1 MAIQTGGKS
10 RMMSEINVTPF
21 VDVML
26 VLLIIFMVAAPM
38 MTQGVT
44 VDLPEVN
51 APPVD
56 AEQEPLVISVT
67 VDGDVFIN
75 DTNVGLDGLEEKLT
89 SISAN
94 LQGNMH
100 VLLRA
105 DQNINYGL
113 VVQVMAAVK
122 AAGVTD
128 LGMVTDP
135 EPVVKPR

>member
-1 MAIQTGGKS
+1 MSIQTGGRG

-38 MTQGVT
+38 MTQGVN

-56 AEQEPLVISVT
+56 TEQEPLVISIT
-67 VDGDVFIN
+67 VDGDVYIN
-75 DTNVGLDGLEEKLT
+75 DTNVGLEGLEEKLA
-89 SISAN
+89 SINQN
-94 LQGNMH
+94 LQGNMA

-113 VVQVMAAVK
+113 VVKTMAAIK

-135 EPVVKPR
+135 EPVVKPQ